1 MWIKLRV
8 TETERARWLGK
19 AGEAGVTLSA
29 LIRQGLDGLP
39 VRRPRRRTE
48 TDPALLRA
56 LARIGNNLNQV
67 ARWANRNKAGAEA
80 RGVLVALIEI
90 DREIAALRRSL
101 EVGQSSAGQARG
113 SGAGAV
119 SGVPDSVHDAP
130 AGPAGPC

>member
-8 TETERARWLGK
+8 TETERARWLAK
-19 AGEAGVTLSA
+19 AGDAGITLSA

-39 VRRPRRRTE
+39 NRRPRRRAE
-48 TDPALLRA
+48 TDPALLRE

-80 RGVLVALIEI
+80 RGVLVALVEI

-101 EVGQSSAGQARG
+101 EAGAAPDGQVRTSDE
-113 SGAGAV
+113 GAV
-119 SGVPDSVHDAP
+119 SGVPDSVSRSAAP
-130 AGPAGPC
+130 C

>member
-8 TETERARWLGK
+8 TEAERARWLAK

-39 VRRPRRRTE
+39 NRHPRRRTE
-48 TDPALLRA
+48 TDRALLRA

-80 RGVLVALIEI
+80 RGVLVALVEI

-101 EVGQSSAGQARG
+101 EAGQPSAGQARDS
-113 SGAGAV
+113 SGVAV
-119 SGVPDSVHDAP
+119 SGVPDSVHGAP
-130 AGPAGPC
+130 AGPAAPC